1 MATTSLSLLQT
12 GYIKSTN
19 VAGSMRFKFTKSGDM
34 NNDGDMPINDTRDF
48 YGSDHDQ
55 PIMIFDSSDFTGTSA
70 AEVSSATLTTT
81 IAETHTTNLASR
93 CIVNIWTPATDAE
106 YTLPLSDNYDIY
118 DGDTEAQHGALMQGH
133 AYLNPSLTTTDAG
146 GASDYSYG
154 GFTVHDLSSQDYSV
168 GQTITFDVTAQ
179 IKAYFRNP
187 HRVNNGQ
194 LIITLD
200 FDGFSGNIHS
210 DGISNSVHLHGQNG
224 SDPPTLSMT
233 YEAKTRTRV
242 TLPTSAL
249 GSDFVWH
256 GGSWKSTG
264 GTGSITTVDGV
275 GYQRIMVTKNS
286 ADSFVAASETDGFAK
301 FNITGGEVTQGETLD
316 AAILSFTARGQTGYQ
331 GADVPSSSTKP
342 AKVFGDKSNSP
353 SYPTSYSDLNSKPFT
368 TAFVYDKQGSNSDQ
382 FTGNTR
388 SAYQLDVTDI
398 VNEIIANENWDGS
411 AIQFFL
417 KCQGF
422 GSHSSY
428 FPFQDP
434 DGGGGPVVY
443 PALSFLRSD
452 GEAGGAESGG
462 TIVAV
467 NALMMPSLGDMD

>member
-12 GYIKSTN
+12 GFIKNTD
-19 VAGSMRFKFTKSGDM
+19 VASAMRFKSAIEGDM
-34 NNDGDMPINDTRDF
+34 NNIGDMPINDTRDE

-81 IAETHTTNLASR
+81 IAETQSTTNLASR
-93 CIVNIWTPATDAE
+93 CIVTIWTPATDAE
-106 YTLPLSDNYDIY
+106 YTLPLSHNYDIY
-118 DGDTEAQHGALMQGH
+118 DGDNEARHGALMQGH
-133 AYLNPSLTTTDAG
+133 AYLNPSFTTTDAG

-179 IKAYFRNP
+179 LKAYFRNP

-194 LIITLD
+194 VIITLD
-200 FDGFSGNIHS
+200 FDGFSGFHYQ

-233 YEAKTRTRV
+233 YEPKTRTRV

-256 GGSWKSTG
+256 GGSWRSTG
-264 GTGSITTVDGV
+264 STGSTTTVDGV
-275 GYQRIMVTKNS
+275 AYHRIMVAKNS

-316 AAILSFTARGQTGYQ
+316 AAILSFTARGGTGYQ
-331 GADVPSSSTKP
+331 GEDVPSSSFKP

-422 GSHSSY
+422 GSYSSY

-443 PALSFLRSD
+443 PALSFLRS
-452 GEAGGAESGG
+452 GSGG
-462 TIVAV
+462 GSTSIQRT
-467 NALMMPSLGDMD
+467 LLGVG